1 MAILPFSVA
10 AKITTMNIC
19 EIERGK
25 YSLEMR
31 KFFVGSIVIAYS
43 MKNWAALIARKGC
56 EEFYLLNL
64 EWQLFFVSNSDILK
78 TNLNQVLIF
87 N

>member
-1 MAILPFSVA
+1 MLPIVYLTSKVLANNSAGAFMAILPFSVA

-31 KFFVGSIVIAYS
+31 KIFIGSIVIAYS
-43 MKNWAALIARKGC
+43 MKNWTALIARKGC
-56 EEFYLLNL
+56 EEFYFLNL
-64 EWQLFFVSNSDILK
+64 EWQF
-78 TNLNQVLIF
+78 
-87 N
+87 

>member
-10 AKITTMNIC
+10 ANITTMNIC

-64 EWQLFFVSNSDILK
+64 EWQLFCFK
-78 TNLNQVLIF
+78 
-87 N
+87 

>member
-10 AKITTMNIC
+10 ANITTMNIC

-64 EWQLFFVSNSDILK
+64 EWQLFSFK
-78 TNLNQVLIF
+78 W
-87 N
+87 